1 MGAFDSMKVQNPVA
15 LVAAVVSC
23 IVLGSLGGIVTITG
37 PGSWYALLAKPA
49 FSPPG
54 WLFAPVW
61 TLLFILMG
69 ISLWMVWNKGAGRRN
84 VRIALGIFA
93 VQFAFNIA
101 WSFLFFGMQS
111 PFLGL
116 VDILI
121 LWVLILATIVCFYRV
136 QRTAAY
142 LLIPYILWVSFA
154 SFLNYTIYVM
164 NL

>member
-1 MGAFDSMKVQNPVA
+1 MGAFDKMNVQNPVA
-15 LVAAVVSC
+15 LVAAVLSC
-23 IVLGSLGGIVTITG
+23 IILGSLGGIVTRTG
-37 PGSWYALLAKPA
+37 PDTWYALLAKPA

-54 WLFAPVW
+54 WLFGPVW

-69 ISLWMVWNKGAGRRN
+69 ISLWMVWKEGIEKRD

-93 VQFAFNIA
+93 MQFLFNIA

-121 LWVLILATIVCFYRV
+121 LWVLILATIVCFFRV
-136 QRTAAY
+136 QKTAAY

-154 SFLNYTIYVM
+154 SFLNYTIYIL
-164 NL
+164 NP

>member
-1 MGAFDSMKVQNPVA
+1 MGAFDKMNVQNPVA
-15 LVAAVVSC
+15 LVAAILSC
-23 IVLGSLGGIVTITG
+23 IILGSLGGIVTRTG
-37 PGSWYALLAKPA
+37 PDTWYALLEKPA

-54 WLFAPVW
+54 WLFGPVW

-69 ISLWMVWNKGAGRRN
+69 ISLWMVWKEGIEKRD
-84 VRIALGIFA
+84 VRIALGVFA
-93 VQFAFNIA
+93 VQFIFNIA

-121 LWVLILATIVCFYRV
+121 LWILILATIVCFFQV
-136 QRTAAY
+136 QKTAAF

-154 SFLNYTIYVM
+154 SFLNYTIFIL
-164 NL
+164 NP